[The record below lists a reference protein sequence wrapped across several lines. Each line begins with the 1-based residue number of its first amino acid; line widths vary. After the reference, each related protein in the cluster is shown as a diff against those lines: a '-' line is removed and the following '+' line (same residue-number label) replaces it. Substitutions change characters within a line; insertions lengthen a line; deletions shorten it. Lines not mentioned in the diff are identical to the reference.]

1 MSKQIYRFK
10 FRSEISSKL
19 LEFTKLHKFEC
30 PYDFKVSWNKW
41 VEENNELIQKE
52 NEWLKK
58 NGYNGDIINKMFVS
72 VRYYYKIKDNKNN
85 KIKQKRKVYVGF
97 DKKIL
102 DLIDFDIN
110 FNVVKDN
117 LKPSVGFN
125 NFISNIRYTND
136 INLEKERLINR
147 NNISSEDF
155 NNKIKKTY
163 KNRYFIIKK
172 KSL

>member
-1 MSKQIYRFK
+1 
-10 FRSEISSKL
+10 
-19 LEFTKLHKFEC
+19 
-30 PYDFKVSWNKW
+30 
-41 VEENNELIQKE
+41 
-52 NEWLKK
+52 
-58 NGYNGDIINKMFVS
+58 
-72 VRYYYKIKDNKNN
+72 
-85 KIKQKRKVYVGF
+85 KQKRKVYVGF

-125 NFISNIRYTND
+125 NFISNIRYAND
-136 INLEKERLINR
+136 INLEKERLLNR